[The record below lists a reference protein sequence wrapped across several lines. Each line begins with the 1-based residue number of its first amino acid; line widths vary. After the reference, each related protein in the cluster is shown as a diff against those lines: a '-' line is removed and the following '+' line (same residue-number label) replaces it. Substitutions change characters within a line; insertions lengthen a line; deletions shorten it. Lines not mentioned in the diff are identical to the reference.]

1 MTDPAGATTYTI
13 RALQEMLGLS
23 RGVITGLIASGFVA
37 PSRGPRNVYRFTF
50 QDVVLLRTAVELQS
64 ANIPPRKI
72 LSALKKLRATLPEE
86 LPLSGLRISA
96 VGNDVTV
103 RDGRAQWHA
112 DSGQLV
118 MDFEVAPD
126 RGRVALFKRPALVAT
141 VAPVATGA
149 VDGAGKSERA
159 RPFAA
164 PLRDDATA
172 VFSRG
177 EALEASD
184 PAAAEAAYRKVL
196 ALDPDHA
203 DAYLN
208 LGALLCEG
216 RRCREAVALYDQA
229 LQRHPGEALL
239 HFNRAIALE
248 DEGRTAEALGGYHEA
263 LRLAPDLADAH
274 YNAARLHEQLG
285 DARQAV
291 RHFSA
296 YRRLQPRS

>member
-1 MTDPAGATTYTI
+1 MTDGAHATTYTI

-23 RGVITGLIASGFVA
+23 RGVITGLVASGFVS
-37 PSRGPRNVYRFTF
+37 PERGARNAYRFTF
-50 QDVVLLRTAVELQS
+50 QDVVLLRTAVELQA

-72 LSALKKLRATLPEE
+72 LSALKKLRATLPDE

-103 RDGRAQWHA
+103 RDGRSQWHA
-112 DSGQLV
+112 DTGQMV
-118 MDFEVAPD
+118 MDFEVAAD
-126 RGRVALFKRPALVAT
+126 RGTVALFKRPTPFVPIAPS
-141 VAPVATGA
+141 PVAER
-149 VDGAGKSERA
+149 KERA

-164 PLRDDATA
+164 PLRDDVPAL
-172 VFSRG
+172 FSRG
-177 EALEASD
+177 EALEDSD
-184 PAAAEAAYRKVL
+184 PAAAEASYRKVL

-208 LGALLCEG
+208 LGALLCES
-216 RRCREAVALYDQA
+216 RRCAEAVALYDKA
-229 LQRHPGEALL
+229 LRRRPAEALL

-248 DEGRTAEALGGYHEA
+248 DQGRNSEALAGYHES

-274 YNAARLHEQLG
+274 YNAARLHQQLG
-285 DARQAV
+285 DAKQAV

-296 YRRLQPRS
+296 YRRLQSPR